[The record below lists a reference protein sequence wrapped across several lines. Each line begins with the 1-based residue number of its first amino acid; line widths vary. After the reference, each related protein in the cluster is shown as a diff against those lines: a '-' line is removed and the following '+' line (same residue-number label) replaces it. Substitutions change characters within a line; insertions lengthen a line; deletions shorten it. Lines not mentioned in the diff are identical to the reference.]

1 MGQQGFVHLH
11 LHTEFSLLDGANRID
26 ELLDHAQQLQMP
38 AVAMTDHGNLFGAM
52 KFYHA
57 ARARGINPILGCEAY
72 IAPTSRFDRSTQ
84 GGQTAAHHITLLAT
98 NYQGYQNLARLVS
111 KAYLEGFYY
120 RPRIDKEL
128 LAEHAEGLIGLTG
141 CLKGEVN
148 GHILQGNLRQAR
160 ESVDRYRQ
168 IFGPENFYLELMSHG
183 VPGQI
188 DVNKQLIAFS
198 RDMGLPL
205 VATNDCH
212 YLRREDAAP
221 HDILLCIGTGK
232 SVNDP
237 QRMRY
242 SQQEFYFKSADEM
255 YTVFAEVP
263 EACAN
268 TLAIAE
274 RCALHLPF
282 DRPLLPRYEPPAG
295 ATLDAYLEQVARQG
309 LEERLRVLRQRRGGE
324 LGEQEPLYWQRL
336 DKELDIIRTTGYS
349 GYFLIV
355 WDFIRYAREHDI
367 PVGPGR
373 GSSAGSLV
381 AYALRITDIDPLE
394 YNLLFERFLNPERVT
409 LPDIDIDFCMERRD
423 EVIQYVT
430 EKYGKDNVSQII
442 TFGTMM
448 AKGVLRDVGRAFDMP
463 YSDVDRIA
471 KLVPNRLNITLQEA
485 LQDEPRLQEMQGNDP
500 QFGRLIET
508 AQRLEG
514 LTRHA
519 SVHAAGVV
527 ISPMPL
533 IDFVPLYK
541 GAKGE
546 VVTQYAMD
554 DVEGMGLLKMDF
566 LGLRTLTVLHYATQM
581 IADNHGITIDP
592 AALPL
597 DDAETYRLLS
607 EARTVG
613 VFQLESRGLR
623 ELLRK
628 LQPQVFED
636 LVALVALYRPGPLG
650 SGMVDDFIER
660 RHGRREIAYELP
672 ELEPILRP
680 TYGVIVFQEQV
691 MQIAT
696 TLAGFTLGGA
706 DLLRRAMGKKKAEV
720 MAEQRDHFVRG
731 AVGNGY
737 PEDKATRI
745 FDLMAYFAGY
755 GFNRSHSVA
764 YALIA
769 YQTAYLKAHFPREFM
784 AALITSDMDNTDK
797 VMRFIGDC
805 RDMGIPVLPPD
816 INEGFHGFTVSG
828 DSIRFGLGA
837 IKGVG
842 QGAVTAV
849 MQEREAGG
857 RFASFFDF
865 CERVDGRQVNK
876 KAMESFI
883 KGGALDSLGMGRG
896 QMLGSLARVLDWAQR
911 QQEDRQQG
919 QISLFGGATA
929 TAATLVTPSLDPVTE
944 WGESERLVHEKD
956 ALGFYISSHPLMA
969 VRQQLRR
976 LTTATSQNLM
986 DYAREQMVTVGGL
999 VTQQRTQLTK
1009 NGERMAFLTLEDL
1022 YGSIEVIVFP
1032 ETYRR
1037 SQLWC
1042 ESDEP
1047 LLIWGKVEGDG
1058 SEGRM
1063 IAQRI
1068 LPLKEAEAWREFRR
1082 LTLLVSSAYDRTT
1095 LMQVREM
1102 LAGSPGECSVILAL
1116 QFSDGERVLLRAADH
1131 LKVAPSMELL
1141 DALETV
1147 LGADSVQVA

>member
-1 MGQQGFVHLH
+1 MGQPGFVHLH

-26 ELLDHAQQLQMP
+26 ELLDRAQQLQMP

-52 KFYHA
+52 KFYKA
-57 ARARGINPILGCEAY
+57 AQARGIKPILGCEAY
-72 IAPTSRFDRSTQ
+72 ISPTTRFDRSMQ
-84 GGQTAAHHITLLAT
+84 GMQAAAHHITLLAT
-98 NYQGYQNLARLVS
+98 NYQGYQNLARLIS

-128 LAEHAEGLIGLTG
+128 LAEHAAGLIGCTG

-148 GHILQGNLRQAR
+148 GHILQGNLRQAV
-160 ESVDRYRQ
+160 ESVDSYRQ
-168 IFGPENFYLELMSHG
+168 IFGPDNFYLELMSHG
-183 VPGQI
+183 VPGQT
-188 DVNKQLIAFS
+188 DVNKHLVAFS
-198 RDMGLPL
+198 RELGLPM

-232 SVNDP
+232 SINDAH
-237 QRMRY
+237 RMRY
-242 SQQEFYFKSADEM
+242 SQQEFYFKSSEEM
-255 YTVFAEVP
+255 YQVFAEVP
-263 EACAN
+263 EACLN

-274 RCALHLPF
+274 RCDLRLPF
-282 DRPLLPRYEPPAG
+282 DTPLLPRYQAPDG
-295 ATLDAYLEQVARQG
+295 LSLDIYLEQVARQG
-309 LEERLRVLRQRRGGE
+309 LEERLRSLRQRRGATLAG
-324 LGEQEPLYWQRL
+324 QEPLYWQRL
-336 DKELDIIRTTGYS
+336 QQELEIICTTGYS

-394 YNLLFERFLNPERVT
+394 YNLLFERFLNPERVS

-442 TFGTMM
+442 TFGTML
-448 AKGVLRDVGRAFDMP
+448 AKGVLRDVGRVLDMP
-463 YSDVDRIA
+463 YSEVDRIA
-471 KLVPNRLNITLQEA
+471 KLVPNRLNITLDEA
-485 LQDEPRLQEMQGNDP
+485 LQEEPRLRELQASDP
-500 QFGRLIET
+500 QVSRLLDT
-508 AQRLEG
+508 ACRLEG

-527 ISPMPL
+527 ISPAPL
-533 IDFVPLYK
+533 VDFVPLYK
-541 GAKGE
+541 GVKGE

-566 LGLRTLTVLHYATQM
+566 LGLRTLTVLHHAVKM
-581 IADNHGITIDP
+581 IQDSHSLELDIS
-592 AALPL
+592 ALPL
-597 DDAETYRLLS
+597 DDTATYQLLS

-623 ELLRK
+623 DLLRK

-660 RHGRREIAYELP
+660 RHGRREITYELP
-672 ELEPILRP
+672 ELEPILRS

-696 TLAGFTLGGA
+696 TLAGFTMGRA
-706 DLLRRAMGKKKAEV
+706 DLLRRAMGKKQPEM
-720 MAEQRDHFVRG
+720 MAEQREDFVHG
-731 AVGNGY
+731 AVRNGY
-737 PEDKATRI
+737 PEDKAVHI

-797 VMRFIGDC
+797 VMRYIGDC
-805 RDMGIPVLPPD
+805 RDMGIAVLPPD
-816 INEGFHGFTVSG
+816 INEGFAGFTVSG
-828 DSIRFGLGA
+828 NSIRFGLEA

-842 QGAVTAV
+842 HNAMTAV
-849 MQEREAGG
+849 IRERKEHGP
-857 RFASFFDF
+857 FASFFDF
-865 CERVDGRQVNK
+865 CERLDARQVNK
-876 KAMESFI
+876 KMVESLL
-883 KGGALDSLGMGRG
+883 KGGALDSLGMHRA
-896 QMLGSLARVLDWAQR
+896 QLLGNMTRVLDWAQR

-919 QISLFGGATA
+919 QISLFGD
-929 TAATLVTPSLDPVTE
+929 TAAQPVVTGLTLEAVPE
-944 WGESERLVHEKD
+944 WSESERLAYEKE

-969 VRQQLRR
+969 VRQQLRH
-976 LTTATSQNLM
+976 LTTATSQSLAEGQS
-986 DYAREQMVTVGGL
+986 DHTVTVGGL
-999 VTQQRTQLTK
+999 ITQRRTQLTK

-1022 YGSIEVIVFP
+1022 YGSIEVTVFP

-1037 SQLWC
+1037 SLPWC
-1042 ESDEP
+1042 EGDEP
-1047 LLIWGKVEGDG
+1047 LLIWGKVEGESG
-1058 SEGRM
+1058 EGRM

-1068 LPLKEAEAWREFRR
+1068 LPLQEAEAWREFRR
-1082 LTLLVSSAYDRTT
+1082 LSLTVSPVLDHA
-1095 LMQVREM
+1095 
-1102 LAGSPGECSVILAL
+1102 
-1116 QFSDGERVLLRAADH
+1116 VLLRVRDLLTASPGNCSVVLALLFPDGECVR
-1131 LKVAPSMELL
+1131 LQATERLNVQPSMALLAELEELL
-1141 DALETV
+1141 GTE
-1147 LGADSVQVA
+1147 SVRVA

>member
-1 MGQQGFVHLH
+1 MGQPGFVHLH

-26 ELLDHAQQLQMP
+26 ELLDRAQQFQMS

-52 KFYHA
+52 KFYKE
-57 ARARGINPILGCEAY
+57 ARARGLKPILGCEAY
-72 IAPTSRFDRSTQ
+72 ISPTTRFDRSMQ
-84 GGQTAAHHITLLAT
+84 GQQAAAHHITLLAT
-98 NYQGYQNLARLVS
+98 NYQGYQNLSRLIS

-120 RPRIDKEL
+120 RPRIDKAL

-148 GHILQGNLRQAR
+148 GYILQDNVRQAM
-160 ESVDRYRQ
+160 EAVDTYRQ
-168 IFGPENFYLELMSHG
+168 IFGPDNLYLELMCHG
-183 VPGQI
+183 VPGQME
-188 DVNKQLIAFS
+188 VNKQLVSFS
-198 RDMGLPL
+198 RTLGLPL

-232 SVNDP
+232 SVHDP

-242 SQQEFYFKSADEM
+242 SQQEFYFKSAEEM
-255 YTVFAEVP
+255 YQVFAEVP
-263 EACAN
+263 EACVN
-268 TLAIAE
+268 TLSIAE
-274 RCALHLPF
+274 RCDLRLPF
-282 DRPLLPRYEPPAG
+282 DTPLLPRYQTPDGVP
-295 ATLDAYLEQVARQG
+295 LDTYLEQVAHQG
-309 LEERLRVLRQRRGGE
+309 LEARLQRLRQRRGAA
-324 LGEQEPLYWQRL
+324 LTAQEPLYWQRL
-336 DKELDIIRTTGYS
+336 EKELAIIQTTGYS

-355 WDFIRYAREHDI
+355 WDFIRYAREQDI

-373 GSSAGSLV
+373 GSAAGSLV
-381 AYALRITDIDPLE
+381 AYALQITDIDPLE

-430 EKYGKDNVSQII
+430 DKYGKDNVAQII
-442 TFGTMM
+442 TFGTML
-448 AKGVLRDVGRAFDMP
+448 AKGVLRDVGRALDIP

-471 KLVPNRLNITLQEA
+471 KLVPNRLNITLDAA
-485 LQDEPRLQEMQGNDP
+485 LQEEPRLQELQASDP
-500 QFGRLIET
+500 QVRQLVDT
-508 AQRLEG
+508 ARRLEG

-527 ISPMPL
+527 ISPAPL

-541 GAKGE
+541 GVKGE

-554 DVEGMGLLKMDF
+554 DIEGMGLLKMDF
-566 LGLRTLTVLHYATQM
+566 LGLRTLTVLHHTARM
-581 IADNHGITIDP
+581 IRENQGLEVDVTN
-592 AALPL
+592 LPL
-597 DDAETYRLLS
+597 DDAPTYQLLS
-607 EARTVG
+607 EARTIG

-623 ELLRK
+623 DLLRK

-660 RHGRREIAYELP
+660 RHGRRAITYELP
-672 ELEPILRP
+672 ELEPILRT

-720 MAEQRDHFVRG
+720 MAEQREHFVSG
-731 AVGNGY
+731 AVRHGY
-737 PEDKATRI
+737 PEDKAVRI
-745 FDLMAYFAGY
+745 FDLMEYFAGY

-764 YALIA
+764 YAFVA
-769 YQTAYLKAHFPREFM
+769 YQTAYLKGHFPREFM
-784 AALITSDMDNTDK
+784 AALLTSDMDNTDK
-797 VMRFIGDC
+797 VMRYIGDC
-805 RDMGIPVLPPD
+805 RDLGIPVLPPD
-816 INEGFHGFTVSG
+816 INEGVHGFTVSG
-828 DSIRFGLGA
+828 ESIRFGLGA

-842 QGAVTAV
+842 QGAIAAV
-849 MQEREAGG
+849 LGERERHG

-865 CERVDGRQVNK
+865 CARVDTRQVNK
-876 KAMESFI
+876 KVIESLI
-883 KGGALDSLGMGRG
+883 KGGALDSLGMHRA
-896 QMLGSLARVLDWAQR
+896 QMLGNLPRVLEWAQR

-919 QISLFGGATA
+919 QFSLFGNTTVAPA
-929 TAATLVTPSLDPVTE
+929 VATLSLDPVPE
-944 WGESERLVHEKD
+944 WSESERLASEKE

-969 VRQQLRR
+969 VRQALRR
-976 LTTATSQNLM
+976 LTTATSQSLV
-986 DYAREQMVTVGGL
+986 DCPSDQTVTVGGMI
-999 VTQQRTQLTK
+999 TQRRTQLTK

-1037 SQLWC
+1037 SMPWC

-1047 LLIWGKVEGDG
+1047 LLVWGKVEGDG
-1058 SEGRM
+1058 SDSRM
-1063 IAQRI
+1063 IAQRL
-1068 LPLKEAEAWREFRR
+1068 LPLQEAEALREFRR
-1082 LTLLVSSAYDRTT
+1082 LTLTVSPELERAA
-1095 LMQVREM
+1095 LLQVREL
-1102 LAGSPGECSVILAL
+1102 LAASPGDCSVLLAL
-1116 QFSDGERVLLRAADH
+1116 EFADGERVLLRATDR
-1131 LKVAPSMELL
+1131 LNVAPSMELL
-1141 DALETV
+1141 SGLEEL
-1147 LGADSVQVA
+1147 LGVDNVRVA

>member
-1 MGQQGFVHLH
+1 MSFVHLH
-11 LHTEFSLLDGANRID
+11 LHTEFSLLDGANRIN
-26 ELLDHAQQLQMP
+26 ELLGRTQELQMP

-52 KFYHA
+52 KFYKA
-57 ARARGINPILGCEAY
+57 AKARGINPIVGCEAY
-72 IAPTSRFDRSTQ
+72 ISPTTRFDRSMH
-84 GGQTAAHHITLLAT
+84 GQQATSHHITLLAT
-98 NYQGYQNLARLVS
+98 NFKGYQNLSHLIS

-120 RPRIDKEL
+120 RPRIDKDL
-128 LAEHAEGLIGLTG
+128 LSEHAEGLIGLSG

-148 GHILQGNLRQAR
+148 SHTLQGQRQQAMDAAD
-160 ESVDRYRQ
+160 SYRQ

-183 VPGQI
+183 VTGQAEVNQHLI
-188 DVNKQLIAFS
+188 DFS

-212 YLRREDAAP
+212 YLHRGDASP

-232 SVNDP
+232 SVHDP
-237 QRMRY
+237 NRMRY
-242 SQQEFYFKSADEM
+242 SQQEFYFKTAEEM
-255 YTVFAEVP
+255 YELFTEVP
-263 EACAN
+263 EACRN

-274 RCALHLPF
+274 RCDLHLPF
-282 DRPLLPRYEPPAG
+282 DKPLLPKYQTPDGLSLE
-295 ATLDAYLEQVARQG
+295 AYLDQVTRQG
-309 LEERLRVLRQRRGGE
+309 LETRLRAIRQRGDIDE
-324 LGEQEPLYWQRL
+324 TLYWQRL
-336 DKELDIIRTTGYS
+336 DKELDIIRTTGYA

-373 GSSAGSLV
+373 GSAAGSLV
-381 AYALRITDIDPLE
+381 AYALRITDIDPLA
-394 YNLLFERFLNPERVT
+394 YNLMFERFLNPERVT

-430 EKYGKDNVSQII
+430 EKYGKANVAQII
-442 TFGTMM
+442 TFGTML
-448 AKGVLRDVGRAFDMP
+448 AKGALRDVGRALDMP
-463 YSDVDRIA
+463 YNEVDRIA
-471 KLVPNRLNITLQEA
+471 KLVPNRLNITLDDAIQE
-485 LQDEPRLQEMQGNDP
+485 EPRLQELRENDP
-500 QFGRLIET
+500 QVSRLVDT
-508 AQRLEG
+508 ARRLEG

-527 ISPMPL
+527 ISPIPL
-533 IDFVPLYK
+533 IDIVPLYK
-541 GAKGE
+541 AAKGE
-546 VVTQYAMD
+546 AVTQYAMD
-554 DVEGMGLLKMDF
+554 DIEGMGLLKMDF
-566 LGLRTLTVLHYATQM
+566 LGLRTLTVLHYAVQM
-581 IADNHGITIDP
+581 IKDNHGIDVDMDN
-592 AALPL
+592 LPL

-623 ELLRK
+623 DLLRK

-660 RHGRREIAYELP
+660 RHGRREITYVLP
-672 ELEPILRP
+672 ELEPILRS

-696 TLAGFTLGGA
+696 TLAGFTPGGA

-720 MAEQRDHFVRG
+720 MDEQRESFVRG
-731 AVGNGY
+731 AVHKGFA
-737 PEDKATRI
+737 EEKAAHI

-816 INEGFHGFTVSG
+816 INDGVHGFTVSG
-828 DSIRFGLGA
+828 ESIRFGLGA

-842 QGAVTAV
+842 YNAIAAVLS
-849 MQEREAGG
+849 EREEN
-857 RFASFFDF
+857 ASFQSFIDF
-865 CERVDGRQVNK
+865 CERLDSRQVNK
-876 KAMESFI
+876 KVIEGLI
-883 KGGALDSLGMGRG
+883 KGGAFDSIGMGRA
-896 QMLGSLARVLDWAQR
+896 QMLANMGRVLDWAHK

-919 QISLFGGATA
+919 QFSLFGD
-929 TAATLVTPSLDPVTE
+929 TAASPIMAVLDLDKVSE
-944 WGESERLVHEKD
+944 WEDAERLAYEKE

-969 VRQQLRR
+969 VQQQLRR
-976 LTTATSQNLM
+976 LTTATSQSL
-986 DYAREQMVTVGGL
+986 AEGSGERTVTIGGMI
-999 VTQQRTQLTK
+999 TQRRTQLTK

-1022 YGSIEVIVFP
+1022 YGSTEIIVFP
-1032 ETYRR
+1032 EAYRQ
-1037 SQLWC
+1037 SQACC
-1042 ESDEP
+1042 ERDDP
-1047 LLIWGKVEGDG
+1047 LLIWGKVESEG
-1058 SEGRM
+1058 SEGRV

-1068 LPLKEAEAWREFRR
+1068 LPLGEADALREFRQ
-1082 LTLLVSSAYDRTT
+1082 LTLAVSPELNHSV
-1095 LMQVREM
+1095 LHQVRDV
-1102 LAGSPGECSVILAL
+1102 LAASEGGCRVVLAI
-1116 QFSDGERVLLRAADH
+1116 QFEDGENVLLRAAER
-1131 LKVAPSMELL
+1131 LNVAPSMELL
-1141 DALETV
+1141 DTLENL
-1147 LGADSVQVA
+1147 LGAESVQMA

>member
-1 MGQQGFVHLH
+1 M
-11 LHTEFSLLDGANRID
+11 E
-26 ELLDHAQQLQMP
+26 
-38 AVAMTDHGNLFGAM
+38 
-52 KFYHA
+52 
-57 ARARGINPILGCEAY
+57 
-72 IAPTSRFDRSTQ
+72 
-84 GGQTAAHHITLLAT
+84 
-98 NYQGYQNLARLVS
+98 
-111 KAYLEGFYY
+111 
-120 RPRIDKEL
+120 
-128 LAEHAEGLIGLTG
+128 
-141 CLKGEVN
+141 
-148 GHILQGNLRQAR
+148 
-160 ESVDRYRQ
+160 
-168 IFGPENFYLELMSHG
+168 
-183 VPGQI
+183 
-188 DVNKQLIAFS
+188 VNKQLIAFS
-198 RDMGLPL
+198 RDLGLPL

-212 YLRREDAAP
+212 YLRRDDAIP

-232 SVNDP
+232 SVADP

-242 SQQEFYFKSADEM
+242 AQQEFYFKSAEEM
-255 YTVFAEVP
+255 YQVFAEVP
-263 EACAN
+263 EACHN

-282 DRPLLPRYEPPAG
+282 DAPLLPRYQAPDGLSLE
-295 ATLDAYLEQVARQG
+295 AYLERVARQG
-309 LEERLRVLRQRRGGE
+309 MTDRLQRLRQRRGVAMVA
-324 LGEQEPLYWQRL
+324 QEPLYWQRL
-336 DKELDIIRTTGYS
+336 EKELDIIRTTGYS

-373 GSSAGSLV
+373 GSAAGSLV

-430 EKYGKDNVSQII
+430 EKYGKDNVAQII
-442 TFGTMM
+442 TFGTML
-448 AKGVLRDVGRAFDMP
+448 AKGVLRDVGRALDMP

-471 KLVPNRLNITLQEA
+471 KLVPNRLNITLADA
-485 LQDEPRLQEMQGNDP
+485 LQEEPQLRELQESDP
-500 QFGRLIET
+500 QVNRLIDT
-508 AQRLEG
+508 ARRLEG

-527 ISPMPL
+527 ISPLPL
-533 IDFVPLYK
+533 INIVPLYK
-541 GAKGE
+541 GVNGE

-566 LGLRTLTVLHYATQM
+566 LGLRTLTVLHYAVRM
-581 IADNHGITIDP
+581 IKENHGLEVDI
-592 AALPL
+592 ANLPL
-597 DDAETYRLLS
+597 DDTATYRLLS
-607 EARTVG
+607 EARTIG

-623 ELLRK
+623 DLLRK

-660 RHGRREIAYELP
+660 RHGRREITYELP
-672 ELEPILRP
+672 ELEPILRA

-720 MAEQRDHFVRG
+720 MAEQREHFVRG
-731 AVGNGY
+731 AVHNGY
-737 PEDKATRI
+737 PEEKAARI

-805 RDMGIPVLPPD
+805 RDMSISVLPPD
-816 INEGFHGFTVSG
+816 ITAGFHGFTVSG
-828 DSIRFGLGA
+828 ESIRFGLGA

-842 QGAVTAV
+842 QNAVTALLR
-849 MQEREAGG
+849 ERDQHG
-857 RFASFFDF
+857 RFTSFFDF
-865 CERVDGRQVNK
+865 CERLDSRQVNRK
-876 KAMESFI
+876 VVESLI
-883 KGGALDSLGMGRG
+883 KGGALDALGMSRA
-896 QMLGSLARVLDWAQR
+896 QMLGNLPRVMEWAQH

-919 QISLFGGATA
+919 QFSLFGGTTVAV
-929 TAATLVTPSLDPVTE
+929 AATTPTLDPVAE
-944 WGESERLVHEKD
+944 WSDSERLAYEKE

-976 LTTATSQNLM
+976 LTTSTSQSLM
-986 DYAREQMVTVGGL
+986 DCPGEQTVTVGGMI
-999 VTQQRTQLTK
+999 TQQRTQLTK
-1009 NGERMAFLTLEDL
+1009 NGDRMAFLTLEDL
-1022 YGSIEVIVFP
+1022 YGTLEVIVFP

-1037 SQLWC
+1037 SHSWC
-1042 ESDEP
+1042 ESDAP
-1047 LLIWGKVEGDG
+1047 ILVWGKVEGDG
-1058 SEGRM
+1058 SDGRV

-1068 LPLKEAEAWREFRR
+1068 LPLKEAAVFCEFRR
-1082 LTLLVSSAYDRTT
+1082 LTLTVSPDLDRTA
-1095 LMQVREM
+1095 LLQVRKL
-1102 LAGSPGECSVILAL
+1102 LASSPGEC
-1116 QFSDGERVLLRAADH
+1116 RVLLALRFPDGEQVMLRAAEH
-1131 LKVAPSMELL
+1131 LNVKPSMELL
-1141 DALETV
+1141 AGLEAL
-1147 LGADSVQVA
+1147 LGVEGVRVA